1 MHEQVRNPW
10 SLSAYLIWCLMV
22 PSLAPAAEPIL
33 VYELK
38 PRSAQAELGKPFYV
52 DYLVRNQS
60 DESVVLCNCNL
71 SGEIVFGKLS
81 ESGKAPLSIDRYST
95 NEPPKQEDFVVIPP
109 RSAVAFS
116 WGGFGKEYFASPG
129 DWVLQVRESFTS
141 VVQQN
146 GERSWQGTLESPMVR
161 VTVVEKPE

>member
-1 MHEQVRNPW
+1 MHEQTQNPL

-22 PSLAPAAEPIL
+22 PSLAAATEPPL

-38 PRSAQAELGKPFYV
+38 PRSAHAELGEPFYV

-60 DESVVLCNCNL
+60 DESLVLCNCNL
-71 SGEIVFGKLS
+71 SGEIIFGELN
-81 ESGKAPLSIDRYST
+81 ESGTAPLSIDRYST
-95 NEPPKQEDFVVIPP
+95 NEPPKQEDFVEVPP
-109 RSAVAFS
+109 RSTVAFS

-129 DWVLQVRESFTS
+129 VWVLQVRESFTS

-146 GERSWQGTLESPMVR
+146 GKRSWQGTLESPMVR
-161 VTVVEKPE
+161 VTVVVKPE